1 MFASFLASAT
11 TAWALVSVRTPRA
24 PRRLVARDAALD
36 LAASE
41 ELFASYYDQAPEPQR
56 STYAKAWSIVE
67 ATFAAAGGDAMA
79 LDASAFG
86 GALASFTTPGPSEAQ
101 LEAMPAEAAAIMRKL
116 SDTAASYYRV
126 TSPDLDWGTCYRTLN
141 REVGARL
148 WPSARTDVPNL
159 TLYFGSGSPA
169 NPDELFMRLECVPRR
184 DVAVD
189 AAYAEAYYA
198 PFTSTCL
205 ELMTGDDRFRPYVSD
220 SPYARG
226 CLAPS
231 GVRVFFDGADQ
242 CADGDALARAEAAAL
257 ELGGLWRDQLAA
269 AAPLDAEASAAMAA
283 RDAKIRRVA
292 ADSSPDNANRALVY
306 GDDLFAQTKDLLAG
320 AAGAL

>member
-1 MFASFLASAT
+1 MSASSVDAP
-11 TAWALVSVRTPRA
+11 LV
-24 PRRLVARDAALD
+24 RR
-36 LAASE
+36 
-41 ELFASYYDQAPEPQR
+41 F
-56 STYAKAWSIVE
+56 
-67 ATFAAAGGDAMA
+67 
-79 LDASAFG
+79 FG
-86 GALASFTTPGPSEAQ
+86 GFQ
-101 LEAMPAEAAAIMRKL
+101 
-116 SDTAASYYRV
+116 
-126 TSPDLDWGTCYRTLN
+126 
-141 REVGARL
+141 L

-231 GVRVFFDGADQ
+231 GVRVFFDGADR
-242 CADGDALARAEAAAL
+242 C
-257 ELGGLWRDQLAA
+257 
-269 AAPLDAEASAAMAA
+269 
-283 RDAKIRRVA
+283 RRVGA
-292 ADSSPDNANRALVY
+292 YVAT
-306 GDDLFAQTKDLLAG
+306 DL
-320 AAGAL
+320 

>member
-1 MFASFLASAT
+1 MRFKQKIKQLIDKGNTPAPETMFASFLASAT

-41 ELFASYYDQAPEPQR
+41 ELFARYYGQAPEPQR

-141 REVGARL
+141 REVGARVPPR
-148 WPSARTDVPNL
+148 PSALRRPTRRSSAGSSAASSSGRARARTCR
-159 TLYFGSGSPA
+159 TSRSTSGPG
-169 NPDELFMRLECVPRR
+169 PRR
-184 DVAVD
+184 TR
-189 AAYAEAYYA
+189 
-198 PFTSTCL
+198 TSSSCASSACRGATSPS
-205 ELMTGDDRFRPYVSD
+205 TRPTRRRTTRRSR
-220 SPYARG
+220 P
-226 CLAPS
+226 
-231 GVRVFFDGADQ
+231 
-242 CADGDALARAEAAAL
+242 RA
-257 ELGGLWRDQLAA
+257 
-269 AAPLDAEASAAMAA
+269 
-283 RDAKIRRVA
+283 
-292 ADSSPDNANRALVY
+292 SSS
-306 GDDLFAQTKDLLAG
+306 
-320 AAGAL
+320 

>member
-1 MFASFLASAT
+1 MFASFLATAT

-41 ELFASYYDQAPEPQR
+41 ELFARYYDQAPEPQR

-126 TSPDLDWGTCYRTLN
+126 TSPDLDWGTFF
-141 REVGARL
+141 GGFQL

-242 CADGDALARAEAAAL
+242 C
-257 ELGGLWRDQLAA
+257 
-269 AAPLDAEASAAMAA
+269 
-283 RDAKIRRVA
+283 RRVG
-292 ADSSPDNANRALVY
+292 ADVATDP
-306 GDDLFAQTKDLLAG
+306 
-320 AAGAL
+320 